1 MKSGGEAAVGSQAR
15 PHGKCPRRGAW
26 PAWWGRSQP
35 SGEGSSRREGVA
47 GSGGLGLL
55 SLKSARTPS
64 GGQASGVTSRGP
76 CSQ

>member
-1 MKSGGEAAVGSQAR
+1 MRQQWSHRQDHAASAPGGEPGQHGVGSGQ
-15 PHGKCPRRGAW
+15 PRG
-26 PAWWGRSQP
+26 
-35 SGEGSSRREGVA
+35 GESSRREGVA

-76 CSQ
+76 CSP